1 MSGGYDM
8 RTPISPYR
16 CPLGR
21 LQPERMDV
29 ESVKQRGW
37 REEHILVV
45 SDSDTRLDFLE
56 REVIRRIGERL
67 YGSGRMSRGKT

>member
-1 MSGGYDM
+1 M
-8 RTPISPYR
+8 RVPISTYR

-29 ESVKQRGW
+29 DAVKQRGW

-45 SDSDTRLDFLE
+45 SELDTRLDFIE
-56 REVIRRIGERL
+56 REFIRRIGERL
-67 YGSGRMSRGKT
+67 YGYGERSRGTT